1 VTDGSPTVHRLDRI
15 GSTQDEAHRLAAAGA
30 RAGTAIV
37 AERQTAGRGSRGRS
51 WESPVGGL
59 WLSVIS
65 RPAAGAGVELLS
77 LRSGL
82 ATAAALDGLG
92 GLPPV
97 ELKWPN
103 DVLLQG
109 RKVGGILCEA
119 RWQGDALAWVAV
131 GIGLNVRNRPPAG
144 ARLAGASIDE
154 WRPDLT
160 ADDVLRA
167 LLAELHD
174 LDTGGPAL
182 ARGELLAWRRRDWL
196 RGRTLRV
203 PVAGT
208 VEGIDADGAL
218 RVRRADAT
226 VELVRSGDATP
237 ALEF

>member
-1 VTDGSPTVHRLDRI
+1 VHRRERI
-15 GSTQDEAHRLAAAGA
+15 GSTQDEAHRLAADGA
-30 RAGTAIV
+30 PAGTAIV
-37 AERQTAGRGSRGRS
+37 AERQIVGRGSRGRS
-51 WESPVGGL
+51 WDSPPGGL
-59 WLSVIS
+59 WMSVIS
-65 RPAAGAGVELLS
+65 RPAAGAGAELLS
-77 LRSGL
+77 LRTGL
-82 ATAAALDGLG
+82 AVAAALDGLG

-103 DVLLQG
+103 DVLLRG
-109 RKVGGILCEA
+109 RKAGGILCEA

-131 GIGLNVRNRPPAG
+131 GIGLNVRNPAPPDT
-144 ARLAGASIDE
+144 RLAGASLAE
-154 WRPDLT
+154 WRPDINV
-160 ADDVLRA
+160 DDVLRA

-174 LDTGGPAL
+174 LDAGGPAL
-182 ARGELLAWRRRDWL
+182 GRAELEAWRRRDWL
-196 RGRTLRV
+196 RGRILRR